1 MRLIEK
7 LKGDKNINSALKKG
21 DEFMQKAMPK
31 EAVSEYLK
39 SIMKENRNI
48 KTYLG
53 ASRAYKELQQY
64 DKAIKHLEKAKT
76 IDTFDY
82 EIYYEL
88 GLNHLLNTDFEAAT
102 KNFRK
107 TIKLNPDFLSAQVQ
121 LAISHELMDEP
132 EMAYKIYEKIIEEK
146 PDFIV
151 AHNHK
156 AGLLMSMGNFDEA
169 AKIFFDILRIDDSY
183 SRAYLGLGIC
193 FDKTEKYTQAVR
205 FYKKYI
211 ALNPRGE
218 ATKSIASRVIDI
230 LSVVKDRTDCP
241 LRIAK

>member
-1 MRLIEK
+1 MQTIEK
-7 LKGDKNINSALKKG
+7 TRKAEKLNTALKKG
-21 DEFMQKAMPK
+21 DEYMEKRMPK
-31 EAVSEYLK
+31 EAISEYLR
-39 SIMKENRNI
+39 SILTENNNT
-48 KTYLG
+48 KTYIG
-53 ASRAYKELQQY
+53 ASRAYKELQEY
-64 DKAIKHLEKAKT
+64 DKAIKHLERAKS

-88 GLNHLLNTDFEAAT
+88 GLNHLLNTDFELAT

-107 TIKLNPDFLSAQVQ
+107 TIKLNPDFLSAQIQ

-132 EMAYKIYEKIIEEK
+132 GMAFSIYEKIIEEK
-146 PDFIV
+146 PDFII

-156 AGLLMSMGNFDEA
+156 AGLLMSIGNFDEA
-169 AKIFFDILRIDDSY
+169 AKIFFDILKIDDTY

-211 ALNPRGE
+211 LFNPEGE
-218 ATKSIASRVIDI
+218 TTKLIASRIIDI
-230 LSVVKDRTDCP
+230 VSATKGRENCP
-241 LRIAK
+241 LRVAK